1 MKMTVHKEELVE
13 KKEDGEDIVLE
24 KIFSKFR
31 PLGPYYLRFMPLL
44 IFACMSNAMY
54 CMNYVFAVVMV
65 EYRCKYPAC
74 ANSTSWSQLA
84 QNLTQ
89 DTCHVYSLTENNG
102 TCSIDSRNVSN
113 YQDCKEWT
121 YEDPL
126 SFVADFDLGCQDW
139 KRALVGTVHSIG
151 YMLGLLILGPISDKI
166 GRKKLIIFTGVTG
179 AVMGLARSVTV
190 SYWTYIAF
198 ELVEA
203 LLGDIYSPNYML
215 GVEMVAKENRALF
228 APLMIGTM
236 SVGGMVMALIAYLIP
251 YWRHFLRV
259 IYGPA
264 LLFLFYAFFLDESV
278 RWLLIKGRKKEAKN
292 ILRKAAKLSNV
303 YLEESTL
310 DKLACEN
317 CEKTNT
323 NVNLITLL
331 TMTFKSKKLLLRF
344 LACACAWVTATFNKY
359 GLLINSV
366 SLEGNKYINYAL
378 TSFADLP
385 ASVLLVFLLI
395 KFKRKKPLIFSFL
408 MTGSFCIIQSVIPKG
423 YPVLST
429 SLFFV
434 GKFTSALASGTVYLY
449 TTELFP
455 TYTRNTMHAL
465 CSSIGRI
472 GSILAPQTTL
482 LLRYWSGFP
491 SLIVGG
497 LSLLTALVVTVMP
510 DTAEDVLPDTV
521 QQAEA
526 LGNQTTK
533 DKSATNPL
541 L

>member
-1 MKMTVHKEELVE
+1 
-13 KKEDGEDIVLE
+13 
-24 KIFSKFR
+24 
-31 PLGPYYLRFMPLL
+31 
-44 IFACMSNAMY
+44 
-54 CMNYVFAVVMV
+54 
-65 EYRCKYPAC
+65 
-74 ANSTSWSQLA
+74 
-84 QNLTQ
+84 
-89 DTCHVYSLTENNG
+89 
-102 TCSIDSRNVSN
+102 
-113 YQDCKEWT
+113 
-121 YEDPL
+121 
-126 SFVADFDLGCQDW
+126 
-139 KRALVGTVHSIG
+139 
-151 YMLGLLILGPISDKI
+151 
-166 GRKKLIIFTGVTG
+166 
-179 AVMGLARSVTV
+179 
-190 SYWTYIAF
+190 
-198 ELVEA
+198 
-203 LLGDIYSPNYML
+203 
-215 GVEMVAKENRALF
+215 MVAKENRALF

-344 LACACAWVTATFNKY
+344 LACACAWITATFNKY

-423 YPVLST
+423 KNT
-429 SLFFV
+429 SNIVYFIWSLNLFLRLNVFFFFRLPRTIDFV
-434 GKFTSALASGTVYLY
+434 I
-449 TTELFP
+449 
-455 TYTRNTMHAL
+455 L
-465 CSSIGRI
+465 CGQVHVSFSERDG
-472 GSILAPQTTL
+472 
-482 LLRYWSGFP
+482 
-491 SLIVGG
+491 V
-497 LSLLTALVVTVMP
+497 
-510 DTAEDVLPDTV
+510 
-521 QQAEA
+521 
-526 LGNQTTK
+526 
-533 DKSATNPL
+533 PL
-541 L
+541 HH

>member
-1 MKMTVHKEELVE
+1 
-13 KKEDGEDIVLE
+13 
-24 KIFSKFR
+24 
-31 PLGPYYLRFMPLL
+31 
-44 IFACMSNAMY
+44 
-54 CMNYVFAVVMV
+54 
-65 EYRCKYPAC
+65 
-74 ANSTSWSQLA
+74 
-84 QNLTQ
+84 
-89 DTCHVYSLTENNG
+89 
-102 TCSIDSRNVSN
+102 
-113 YQDCKEWT
+113 
-121 YEDPL
+121 
-126 SFVADFDLGCQDW
+126 
-139 KRALVGTVHSIG
+139 
-151 YMLGLLILGPISDKI
+151 
-166 GRKKLIIFTGVTG
+166 
-179 AVMGLARSVTV
+179 
-190 SYWTYIAF
+190 
-198 ELVEA
+198 
-203 LLGDIYSPNYML
+203 
-215 GVEMVAKENRALF
+215 MVAKENRALF

-344 LACACAWVTATFNKY
+344 LACACAWITATFNKY

-423 YPVLST
+423 KNTSNIVYFIWSLNLFLRLNVFFFSGYPVLST

-482 LLRYWSGFP
+482 LVCRQPFFFEKAGVVISYLTTRRRDVEITSGVAVSFKVRTFSDIDQSVNHP
-491 SLIVGG
+491 TSVCNFNSESFDIVLDCSSLINNRCN
-497 LSLLTALVVTVMP
+497 LLDYSNL
-510 DTAEDVLPDTV
+510 
-521 QQAEA
+521 
-526 LGNQTTK
+526 K
-533 DKSATNPL
+533 
-541 L
+541 